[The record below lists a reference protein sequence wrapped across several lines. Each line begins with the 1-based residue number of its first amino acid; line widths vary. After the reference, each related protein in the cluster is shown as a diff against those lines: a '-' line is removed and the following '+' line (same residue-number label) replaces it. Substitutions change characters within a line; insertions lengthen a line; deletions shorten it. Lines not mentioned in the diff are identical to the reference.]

1 RAGQAA
7 ALPALTQALAG
18 LAAQDPD
25 DLGLHKTDGAPWHPI
40 ALEWETALH
49 PMASSGPLARQTA
62 RYAPD
67 DLTAAYDL
75 APDGPDLV
83 PKPRV
88 MPLEGYAT
96 VTSGRA
102 VLTPYAHAM
111 LQDRQRVAEMAGLD
125 PSLLPTAAAQDH
137 SDTQSQALGGF
148 HSALL
153 QRREAMAIPPDDPLA
168 PDGPNEDTRALSRDR
183 IAAAL
188 RRSGAGLALSAASPN
203 QPFVPLRAGRLSLR
217 RLRLIDAFGQIRDL
231 STGLTARA
239 GRLDTLPAA
248 AHDTYLPPRLAQPAR
263 LNFRW
268 LSASSGLVEATEEA
282 SSTPVCGWLSVSPME
297 AALAVHASDGRA
309 LGEIAP
315 GAPAPWQPAPG
326 EAGMPPEAF
335 ENAGLARVVQSLT
348 RQDPVRLTAMME
360 AVSDALEHILPRL
373 GGAEPALA
381 LLTGRPLAV
390 VRARLSLE
398 LQGALAID
406 QSWTAFAEDLR
417 RAGRD
422 TGGIETLRCPVRLGE
437 RGRLDDGLAGFWLE
451 DAQRRPAGPLRVPA
465 LSAQTGVDPAVIG
478 PQDPDF
484 AVTLTP
490 NGPPV
495 TVTMLLDPLGK
506 VHATCGLV
514 PVKSID
520 IPQGQ
525 VRAALA
531 VIETWISTAP
541 LLTPVSGIEVPLPA
555 LEGRSWSWTAR
566 TATGWDV
573 RGPALLRPPR
583 QDARFDGGKIE
594 LREGWLMLKKDPRA

>member
-1 RAGQAA
+1 RLGAEPGTPDLTSPPLAQGALTQVTVTYNRQSGARALWLGTVQVASDTLDPAVTLGLGQPRHALELGGAAGAFTGAIARLLLLPGEVATPQALAERPRRTALDLFPQGGARFWRPRDPVIALKGEAAAATGRHGRGPLPVHERADPAFDALDDATRAGQAA

-326 EAGMPPEAF
+326 EAGMPPEA
-335 ENAGLARVVQSLT
+335 
-348 RQDPVRLTAMME
+348 
-360 AVSDALEHILPRL
+360 
-373 GGAEPALA
+373 
-381 LLTGRPLAV
+381 
-390 VRARLSLE
+390 
-398 LQGALAID
+398 
-406 QSWTAFAEDLR
+406 
-417 RAGRD
+417 
-422 TGGIETLRCPVRLGE
+422 
-437 RGRLDDGLAGFWLE
+437 
-451 DAQRRPAGPLRVPA
+451 
-465 LSAQTGVDPAVIG
+465 
-478 PQDPDF
+478 
-484 AVTLTP
+484 
-490 NGPPV
+490 
-495 TVTMLLDPLGK
+495 
-506 VHATCGLV
+506 
-514 PVKSID
+514 
-520 IPQGQ
+520 
-525 VRAALA
+525 
-531 VIETWISTAP
+531 
-541 LLTPVSGIEVPLPA
+541 
-555 LEGRSWSWTAR
+555 
-566 TATGWDV
+566 
-573 RGPALLRPPR
+573 
-583 QDARFDGGKIE
+583 
-594 LREGWLMLKKDPRA
+594 